1 MNAIIVCASGM
12 ATAMLLKEKIKQH
25 FQNRIHILKICP
37 LYEVTEEL
45 ISSCDLVLTTVPM
58 EGAHSDKIIRI
69 NLLLDSE
76 DIQHV
81 EKVLDRTETNSFQLK
96 NIFREDLYMRG
107 LHCRTKT
114 DVLETIT
121 NRMIELH
128 YMNEATK
135 QSVFRREEMATTEL
149 GSMVAMP
156 HALEN
161 EMDEANVAVAVL
173 DKPIV
178 WDQEKVQVVLL
189 LNIPKSAYAMWEDV
203 FKSLYTYLIQEFG
216 VHKLMKGSSY
226 DEFIRDLEY
235 QSRK

>member
-1 MNAIIVCASGM
+1 
-12 ATAMLLKEKIKQH
+12 
-25 FQNRIHILKICP
+25 
-37 LYEVTEEL
+37 
-45 ISSCDLVLTTVPM
+45 
-58 EGAHSDKIIRI
+58 
-69 NLLLDSE
+69 
-76 DIQHV
+76 
-81 EKVLDRTETNSFQLK
+81 
-96 NIFREDLYMRG
+96 MRG